1 MKTTDLSEI
10 YCITVHGDSYYMN
23 RIKRE
28 SYRIIKDEMHS
39 YKGLFGSWDG
49 DNVGTEKEIDEKMM
63 SIAQE
68 MEDDSFDYG
77 DVQTE
82 DNLIYYQKEN
92 VQELINDWCDDE
104 DDRQTMLEM
113 LGLKSYQSGIN

>member
-1 MKTTDLSEI
+1 
-10 YCITVHGDSYYMN
+10 MN